1 MTLSDDPTA
10 GIIFGRF
17 PYDISPAKILTVA
30 VSNLTVHD
38 SRTAAAEARGWKD
51 LCPVAGR

>member
-1 MTLSDDPTA
+1 MTLSDDQTA

-17 PYDISPAKILTVA
+17 RYDTSPAKILIVT
-30 VSNLTVHD
+30 VSNLTAQD

-51 LCPVAGR
+51 LCPVAGH